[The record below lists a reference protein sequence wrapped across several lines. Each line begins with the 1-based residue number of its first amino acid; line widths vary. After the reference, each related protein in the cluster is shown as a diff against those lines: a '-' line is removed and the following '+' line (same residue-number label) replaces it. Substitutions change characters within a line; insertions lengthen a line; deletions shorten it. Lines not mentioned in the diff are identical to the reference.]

1 MGEGAQP
8 LVEVRRVDVER
19 GDLLPDELFKSRL
32 RDRDAELRRLVEVA
46 LLPNWTDIKIPI
58 PGL

>member
-46 LLPNWTDIKIPI
+46 LLPIWTDIKIPI